1 MMGIP
6 VLLDVT
12 LCKYADTKNFK
23 KFAAFIFGVTWEE
36 SCVTDEVFPTV

>member
-12 LCKYADTKNFK
+12 LCKYADIKNFK
-23 KFAAFIFGVTWEE
+23 KYAAFIFRVAWEK
-36 SCVTDEVFPTV
+36 SCVTDEKFQTE